1 MVLVSLTMAQRY
13 GKTPTEVRC
22 KSLFFQDKMQAA
34 CAVALQH
41 KPPRL
46 QINRLFFMICRYV
59 QSAKSEKS
67 SRLS

>member
-1 MVLVSLTMAQRY
+1 MVLVGLTMAQRY
-13 GKTPTEVRC
+13 GKHQWWFVANR
-22 KSLFFQDKMQAA
+22 FFQDKMQAA

-46 QINRLFFMICRYV
+46 QINRLFFIICRYV